1 MFWANKKGQ
10 IWSVSHG
17 LLKEVDIRNGYIFGH
32 MMAYSHSFIQGRLD
46 TQLLKLW
53 RQKKKKSMFVT
64 FFFSVDV
71 YVAENCE
78 FISFILA

>member
-32 MMAYSHSFIQGRLD
+32 MMAYSHSFFKED
-46 TQLLKLW
+46 
-53 RQKKKKSMFVT
+53 
-64 FFFSVDV
+64 
-71 YVAENCE
+71 
-78 FISFILA
+78 